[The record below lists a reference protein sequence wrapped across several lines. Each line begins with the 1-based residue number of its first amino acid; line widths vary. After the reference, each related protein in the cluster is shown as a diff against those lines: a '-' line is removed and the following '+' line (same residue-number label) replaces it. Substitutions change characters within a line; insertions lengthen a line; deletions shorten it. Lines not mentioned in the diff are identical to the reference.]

1 MSDSRKVVL
10 VEDNQDD
17 VELALHAFK
26 SSKVNPEIVVVN
38 DGEEALEYLFG
49 TGRHEGRVCTPPPA
63 LVLLD
68 LQLPG
73 INGLEVLRRL
83 RERPETR
90 RLPVVILTTSDDRSD
105 IMGGYDNGVNSYIRK
120 PVEFDSFVTMVQQ
133 LEHYWLET
141 NLSPPM

>member
-1 MSDSRKVVL
+1 MPQVLL

-17 VELALHAFK
+17 VELALHAFRG
-26 SSKVNPEIVVVN
+26 STVAPTIIVVR

-49 TGRHEGRVCTPPPA
+49 TGRHAGRTSRELPA

-73 INGLEVLRRL
+73 IGGLEVLRRL

-90 RLPVVILTTSDDRSD
+90 RIPVVILTTSDDQAD
-105 IMGGYDNGVNSYIRK
+105 IIGGYDRGVNSYIRK
-120 PVEFDSFVTMVQQ
+120 PTAFESFSDMVRQ
-133 LEHYWLET
+133 LEHYWLVT
-141 NLSPPM
+141 NLAPPS